1 MKKMK
6 KHIIVVGL
14 LAVSCVCEAGLFD
27 AVKNVASGV
36 AGALDNQ
43 HSFEVCD
50 DGGLGGCRGSL
61 EEYKGG
67 KYCQT
72 HLAMRKQRD
81 ENRARVEAERK
92 RQEAD
97 HAARIARVKAQYE
110 REKEKW
116 AAAEKRWLAQAK
128 ELPCWGKWTGTYGR
142 AVEGLFSC
150 VTPRSSRWENSHNQ
164 LKYRVYTG
172 FSVPPEP
179 EELNRSSASRAQAT
193 RDGFEYK
200 SERFEFE
207 GNKYL
212 REFRTFSATNEP
224 CVAGP
229 KNWAEIRQA
238 CDSGKTAE
246 QISNLQCVITNFYG
260 LKWDLEAAELL
271 EKHYRTVGE
280 TNEIQRLI
288 ATVPWYHEVRK
299 NWLAREEAE
308 KYRSGDMQYRY
319 PCDALCKEHPNLY
332 KELSAGASRQWCFQW
347 LKENANDFRAY
358 DECFDEDWLSTSRN
372 LKKNEVKATVG
383 KHELILRFDPFHDV
397 LVAVTCSFGENGI
410 SRDAVIGK
418 YRAQFGDDAK
428 VEVKSLGVRKDN
440 RLSSVPRTRK
450 DQRELDRMRYS
461 DNGLANVIARE
472 TERLDPFGGA
482 TLDSNAEIC
491 YLNEETIVISGKGM
505 EVRTSCKTFKGI
517 AFLLNSTYN
526 RLANEGRLV
535 ELENTEKV
543 PADAFYEETGNC
555 KVLNDSCRDALES
568 GKGMVTWL
576 MEQAKKLDNKIFS
589 IEITGTS
596 LKASLAEEE
605 KKRNALQEEKAN
617 DEKRKAEADALNF

>member
-1 MKKMK
+1 MKKVK

-36 AGALDNQ
+36 TGALDNQ

-61 EEYKGG
+61 EEYKDG

-92 RQEAD
+92 RNEAD

-116 AAAEKRWLAQAK
+116 VVAEKRWLAQAK
-128 ELPCWGKWTGTYGR
+128 ERPGWGKCADVYGKE
-142 AVEGLFSC
+142 VEGLFAC
-150 VTPRSSRWENSHNQ
+150 VSSRSTDWKGRHDRLE
-164 LKYRVYTG
+164 YRVYTR
-172 FSVPPEP
+172 FSTPPEP
-179 EELNRSSASRAQAT
+179 DESNRSR
-193 RDGFEYK
+193 RRRPEPRRGFE

-207 GNKYL
+207 GNEYQ
-212 REFRTFSATNEP
+212 REFVTFSTTNEP
-224 CVAGP
+224 CVVGP
-229 KNWAEIRQA
+229 ENWAAIRQA

-246 QISNLQCVITNFYG
+246 QISNLQGVITNFYG
-260 LKWDLEAAELL
+260 LRWDLEAAELL

-347 LKENANDFRAY
+347 LKENAKDFRAY
-358 DECFDEDWLSTSRN
+358 DERYDEDWFAPSRN

-383 KHELILRFDPFHDV
+383 KHELILRFNPFHDV
-397 LVAVTCSFGENGI
+397 LVAVTCSFGQNGI
-410 SRDAVIGK
+410 SRDAVIEK
-418 YRAQFGDDAK
+418 YRAQFGDEAK
-428 VEVKSLGVRKDN
+428 VDVKSLGARKDGS
-440 RLSSVPRTRK
+440 LSSVPRTRK
-450 DQRELDRMRYS
+450 DQRKLDRMRYS
-461 DNGLANVIARE
+461 GNSLANAIARE

-482 TLDSNAEIC
+482 TLDSDAEIC
-491 YLNEETIVISGKGM
+491 YMNEDEIVISGKGM
-505 EVRTSCKTFKGI
+505 EVRALCKTFRGI
-517 AFLLNSTYN
+517 AFLLNCTYN

-543 PADAFYEETGNC
+543 PADAFYDETGTC
-555 KVLNDSCRDALES
+555 KVLNESCRDALKS
-568 GKGMVTWL
+568 GRGKVNRL
-576 MEQAKKLDNKIFS
+576 MEQAQKHDGKIFS
-589 IEITGTS
+589 IEISGTS
-596 LKASLAEEE
+596 LKGALAEEE
-605 KKRNALQEEKAN
+605 KKRNTMQQEKARG
-617 DEKRKAEADALNF
+617 EKRKAEAEALNF

>member
-1 MKKMK
+1 MKKVK

-61 EEYKGG
+61 EEYKDG
-67 KYCQT
+67 KYCRA
-72 HLAMRKQRD
+72 HLAIRKQRD

-92 RQEAD
+92 RNEAD

-128 ELPCWGKWTGTYGR
+128 ELPCWGKLSCDHGKE
-142 AVEGLFSC
+142 VEGLFAC
-150 VTPRSSRWENSHNQ
+150 VSSRRDDWKGRHDQ
-164 LKYRVYTG
+164 LEYRVYTG
-172 FSVPPEP
+172 FATPPEP
-179 EELNRSSASRAQAT
+179 DELSRGRRHRAAPRSESI
-193 RDGFEYK
+193 F
-200 SERFEFE
+200 ERFEFE

-212 REFRTFSATNEP
+212 REFKTLSTTNEP
-224 CVAGP
+224 CVVGP
-229 KNWAEIRQA
+229 ENWAAIRQA

-246 QISNLQCVITNFYG
+246 QISNLQGVITNFYG

-319 PCDALCKEHPNLY
+319 PCDALCKDHPNLY

-347 LKENANDFRAY
+347 LKENAKDFRAY
-358 DECFDEDWLSTSRN
+358 DERYDEDWFAPSRN

-397 LVAVTCSFGENGI
+397 LVAVTCSFGQNGI
-410 SRDAVIGK
+410 SRDAVIEK

-428 VEVKSLGVRKDN
+428 VEVKSLGARKDGS
-440 RLSSVPRTRK
+440 LSSVPRTRK

-482 TLDSNAEIC
+482 TLNSNAEIC
-491 YLNEETIVISGKGM
+491 YLNEETIVISGKGT
-505 EVRTSCKTFKGI
+505 EVRASCKTFKGI

-535 ELENTEKV
+535 DLENQEKV
-543 PADAFYEETGNC
+543 PADAFYDETGAC

>member
-1 MKKMK
+1 MKKVK
-6 KHIIVVGL
+6 KHIIVIGL

-50 DGGLGGCRGSL
+50 DGGLGGCSGSL
-61 EEYKGG
+61 EEYKDG
-67 KYCQT
+67 KYCRA
-72 HLAMRKQRD
+72 HLAIRKQRD

-92 RQEAD
+92 RNEAD

-128 ELPCWGKWTGTYGR
+128 ELPCWGKLSGDHGKE
-142 AVEGLFSC
+142 VEGLFAC
-150 VTPRSSRWENSHNQ
+150 VSSRRDDWKGRHDQ
-164 LKYRVYTG
+164 LEYRVYMG
-172 FSVPPEP
+172 FATPQEP
-179 EELNRSSASRAQAT
+179 DELSRSRRRRAAPRSESQ
-193 RDGFEYK
+193 F
-200 SERFEFE
+200 ERFEFE
-207 GNKYL
+207 GNEYL
-212 REFRTFSATNEP
+212 REFKTLSTTNEP
-224 CVAGP
+224 CVVGP
-229 KNWAEIRQA
+229 ENWAAIRQA

-246 QISNLQCVITNFYG
+246 QISNLQGVITNFYG

-332 KELSAGASRQWCFQW
+332 KELSAGASRQWCLQW
-347 LKENANDFRAY
+347 LKENAKDFRAY
-358 DECFDEDWLSTSRN
+358 DELFDEDWLSTSRN

-383 KHELILRFDPFHDV
+383 KHELILQFDPFHDV
-397 LVAVTCSFGENGI
+397 LVAVTCSFGKNGI
-410 SRDAVIGK
+410 SRDAVIEK
-418 YRAQFGDDAK
+418 YRAQFGDEAK
-428 VEVKSLGVRKDN
+428 VDVKSLGARKDGC
-440 RLSSVPRTRK
+440 LSSVPRTRK
-450 DQRELDRMRYS
+450 EQRELDRMRYS

-482 TLDSNAEIC
+482 TLDSDAKIC
-491 YLNEETIVISGKGM
+491 YMNEEEIVVSGKGT
-505 EVRTSCKTFKGI
+505 EVRASCKTFKGI

-568 GKGMVTWL
+568 GKGRVTWL
-576 MEQAKKLDNKIFS
+576 MERAKKLDNKIFS